1 MVTIKARV
9 WMPLL
14 IGVFAVAA
22 VGCATTGGASRTIGP
37 NDLPSLAGKWNG
49 TLTLASGTSTQGTLD
64 MAPSGDYTVQAAGF
78 SAAGRAQV
86 RDGNLTLV
94 PSATS
99 GGGGARTG
107 ERSSVASLSE
117 RSDGM
122 LVLRGSGSS
131 ASGPFNFEV
140 MRPK

>member
-14 IGVFAVAA
+14 IGVFEVAA

-99 GGGGARTG
+99 GGGTVGQ
-107 ERSSVASLSE
+107 RSSVASLSE

-131 ASGPFNFEV
+131 SSGPFNFEV